1 MTVRI
6 PDAWQ
11 FVLLALA
18 AYRVYRLIAR
28 DTITEPLRAAVSY
41 PDTQA
46 VSLDE
51 QPEDEGLTV
60 IGTDTDIPKS
70 WRVYV
75 ATLIRCPWCAGFY
88 VSVGTWLLWDVWPRP
103 VLFLATPWAIA
114 AVLGL
119 VKKNLDG

>member
-18 AYRVYRLIAR
+18 AYRIYRLIAR
-28 DTITEPLRAAVSY
+28 DTITEPLRAAISY
-41 PDTQA
+41 PDEEN
-46 VSLDE
+46 VSLD
-51 QPEDEGLTV
+51 D
-60 IGTDTDIPKS
+60 DPKDRILIKGVDYDLPKG

-88 VSVGTWLLWDVWPRP
+88 VSVGTWLLWDIWPRQ
-103 VLFLATPWAIA
+103 VLFAATPWAIA

-119 VKKNLDG
+119 AKKNLDA